1 MQMIAR
7 RLKNSHNYLFRRKSI
22 LDLKNF
28 VCYYHECVRRK
39 GVVSMINAS
48 GGRHTLNLGVYMGT
62 GHHKN
67 SQQVKS
73 QQDKRLILS
82 KQNVNLIVCDKE
94 FMHEIV
100 SMFLAWRQ
108 QQNFGGSCEKLQ
120 IVNNMRCSK
129 ESQASL

>member
-1 MQMIAR
+1 MKVIAQ
-7 RLKNSHNYLFRRKSI
+7 RLKNSHEYLFKRKPRI

-28 VCYYHECVRRK
+28 VCYYHECVRRH

-67 SQQVKS
+67 SQQFKS

-100 SMFLAWRQ
+100 SMFLAWR
-108 QQNFGGSCEKLQ
+108 
-120 IVNNMRCSK
+120 
-129 ESQASL
+129 